1 MAETQDSPGARERKL
16 KTIGY
21 FAMFVALGLSISVIG
36 PTLPGLAEQTH
47 THLSQISILFTAHSL
62 GYLVGSYIGGRFYDR
77 IPGHPVLAG
86 MLVAIAIAL
95 VITPVTNFLWLLA
108 TAIFIAGVGG
118 GGVDVG
124 GNVMLAWTYRRNV
137 GPYMNGLHFFFGVGA
152 FLTPIIIAQAVLV
165 TGSYKWGYWIIALMM
180 LPAAFWLLMYP
191 SPTIISRQ
199 EDSTPGTSDRL
210 LILLMMAFFFLYVG
224 GEASFGGW
232 IFTYSLALDLASET
246 NAAYLTSVFWGAL
259 MVGRLVSIPL
269 AARFR
274 SGTLLWVDLIGCLL
288 SISMILVLPH
298 SPIAIWAGTI
308 GTGFFM
314 ASMFPTMMT
323 LAERRL
329 GLSGRITG
337 LFLIGASLGG
347 MTVPWIIGQ
356 LFEGVGPRV
365 TMWVVFIVM
374 SLTVGVF
381 ILIQSKSSV
390 EQQDVQSFH

>member
-1 MAETQDSPGARERKL
+1 MAKISPDLEARERNF

-21 FAMFVALGLSISVIG
+21 FTMFVALGLSIAVIG
-36 PTLPGLAEQTH
+36 PTLPGLAEQTQ
-47 THLSQISILFTAHSL
+47 TKLSQISILFTAHSL

-77 IPGHPVLAG
+77 LPGHPVLVG
-86 MLVAIAIAL
+86 MLVAIAVAL
-95 VITPVTNFLWLLA
+95 VITPVTTYLWLLA

-118 GGVDVG
+118 GGLDVG
-124 GNVMLAWTYRRNV
+124 GNVMLAWTHRRNV

-165 TGSYKWGYWIIALMM
+165 TGSFKWGFWMIALLM
-180 LPAAFWLLMYP
+180 LPAAFWLLRYP

-199 EDSTPGTSDRL
+199 EDREPGTSDRL
-210 LILLMMAFFFLYVG
+210 LILLMITFFFLYVG

-232 IFTYSLALDLASET
+232 IFTYSLALNLASET
-246 NAAYLTSVFWGAL
+246 SAAYLTSVFWGAL

-274 SGTLLWVDLIGCLL
+274 SSTLLWVDLIGCLL

-308 GTGFFM
+308 GVGFFM

-329 GLSGRITG
+329 GLSGKITG

-356 LFEGVGPRV
+356 LFEGIGPRV
-365 TMWVVFIVM
+365 TMWVILIVM

-381 ILIQSKSSV
+381 VFIQSKSSV
-390 EQQDVQSFH
+390 KQQDVRSFK